1 MSQSPK
7 INGKIELDPEK
18 ATGIEY
24 FKLAWLKRRAQ
35 FSTVA
40 IIKSSDPKRLPQF
53 IKFIHSVYSAAN
65 KPFIIYLYKIWSGL
79 FEVKVKDD
87 SSIEYLLVSD
97 AAASLERLMQFLQ
110 TSSLPPQPR
119 IRELHQALAFL
130 DAAMETKERVIA
142 IFWGLFNYK
151 AVSESE
157 HYALVKFLR
166 NAIFDD
172 RFYVKYHF
180 IVLFTEYP
188 EQILD
193 DDTLKHSIVVSIP
206 PSTPKERIEILS
218 DIAKQLKLE
227 LSDNDIHVYA
237 EALKGLSLHETE
249 SVALESIFRYNKFD
263 MSSMIEFKYDI
274 IRKSGLLDIEQPEH
288 GFEAVGG
295 YDILKRF
302 IMNNV
307 VKVLRNPD
315 KAKRLGLRPPRGIL
329 LFGPP
334 GTGKTWFAR
343 ALAKELQLPFLR
355 LRTEK
360 IVSMWY
366 GETSRNLAKALEISE
381 SVAPAVLFIDEVDRF
396 GRRGGPTEHEE
407 TRRAFSILLE
417 WLGDARRKTIVVATT
432 NRPED
437 LDEAFRRVG
446 RFDYIIPMLYPDT
459 KARLEILRIHTSVV
473 RKVPLVKD
481 VDLEYIAKITE
492 YWSGAELEELV
503 LRAARKALEEDS
515 DVVTM
520 KHFSRALETF
530 RINQNERQEQL
541 RRYLQLAEEFTND
554 TEFLEHLKKSY
565 EQVSRVEAVKEF

>member
-1 MSQSPK
+1 MSQVPK

-18 ATGIEY
+18 QTGIDY

-35 FSTVA
+35 FSAVA
-40 IIKSSDPKRLPQF
+40 ILKTSDPKRLPQF
-53 IKFIHSVYSAAN
+53 IKFIHSVYSVAG
-65 KPFIIYLYKIWSGL
+65 KPFTIYLYKVWSGL
-79 FEVKVKDD
+79 FEVKVKEDG
-87 SSIEYLLVSD
+87 SIEYLLVSD
-97 AAASLERLMQFLQ
+97 AAASLERFMQFLQ
-110 TSSLPPQPR
+110 TSSLPPQPK
-119 IRELHQALAFL
+119 IRDLNQALAFL

-142 IFWGLFNYK
+142 IFWGLFSYK
-151 AVSESE
+151 SVSESE

-172 RFYVKYHF
+172 RYYVKYHF

-188 EQILD
+188 EQLLD
-193 DDTLKHSIVVSIP
+193 EDTIKHSIVINIP
-206 PSTPKERIEILS
+206 PSTHRERLEILK
-218 DIAKQLKLE
+218 DIAKQLNID
-227 LSDNDIHVYA
+227 SSDIHVYA

-249 SVALESIFRYNKFD
+249 SVALESIFRCNKFD

-274 IRKSGLLDIEQPEH
+274 IRKSGLLDIEEPSH

-396 GRRGGPTEHEE
+396 GKRGGLTEHEE
-407 TRRAFSILLE
+407 SRRAFSILLE

-446 RFDYIIPMLYPDT
+446 RFDYIIPMLYPDL
-459 KARLEILRIHTSVV
+459 KARLEILNIHTNVI
-473 RKVPLVKD
+473 RKVPLAKD
-481 VDLEYIAKITE
+481 MDLEYIARVAE

-503 LRAARKALEEDS
+503 LRATRKALEEDS

-520 KHFSRALETF
+520 KHFNRALETF
-530 RINQNERQEQL
+530 RINQAERQEQL

-554 TEFLEHLKKSY
+554 TEFLEQLKKSY
-565 EQVSRVEAVKEF
+565 EQVSRIEAVKEF

>member
-1 MSQSPK
+1 MSQAPK

-40 IIKSSDPKRLPQF
+40 ILKTSDPKRLPQF
-53 IKFIHSVYSAAN
+53 VKYIYNVYAAAS
-65 KPFIIYLYKIWSGL
+65 KPFSIYLYKVWGGL
-79 FEVKVKDD
+79 FEVKVNEKDE
-87 SSIEYLLVSD
+87 IVYAQVSD
-97 AAASLERLMQFLQ
+97 AAASLERFVQFLQ
-110 TSSLPPQPR
+110 TSSLPPQPK
-119 IRELHQALAFL
+119 IRELHQVLAFL
-130 DAAMETKERVIA
+130 DSIMETKERVIV
-142 IFWGLFNYK
+142 IFWGLFSYK
-151 AVSESE
+151 SVSESE

-172 RFYVKYHF
+172 RYYVKYHF
-180 IVLFTEYP
+180 IVIFCEYP
-188 EQILD
+188 EQLLD
-193 DDTLKHSIVVSIP
+193 DDTIKHSIVVDIP
-206 PSTPKERIEILS
+206 PSTLRERKEILN
-218 DIAKQLKLE
+218 DIAKQLNIDID
-227 LSDNDIHVYA
+227 DNEIHAYA

-249 SVALESIFRYNKFD
+249 SVALESIFRYGKFD

-274 IRKSGLLDIEQPEH
+274 IRKSGLLDIEEPSH

-295 YDILKRF
+295 YDILKKF

-307 VKVLRNPD
+307 IKVLRNPD
-315 KAKRLGLRPPRGIL
+315 KARKLGLRPPRGIL

-343 ALAKELQLPFLR
+343 ALAKELQLPYLR

-407 TRRAFSILLE
+407 SRRAFSILLE

-446 RFDYIIPMLYPDT
+446 RFDYIIPMLYPDF
-459 KARLEILRIHTSVV
+459 KARLEILKIHTSVV
-473 RKVPLVKD
+473 RKVPLASD
-481 VDLEYIAKITE
+481 VDLNYIAKITE

-515 DVVTM
+515 DVVIT
-520 KHFSRALETF
+520 KHFNRALETF

-554 TEFLEHLKKSY
+554 TEFLEQLKKSY
-565 EQVSRVEAVKEF
+565 EQVSRIEAVKEF

>member
-1 MSQSPK
+1 MSKASSTK
-7 INGKIELDPEK
+7 INGIETDPEK
-18 ATGIEY
+18 QTGIDY

-40 IIKSSDPKRLPQF
+40 ILKTSDPKRLPQF
-53 IKFIHSVYSAAN
+53 IKFIYNVYASAG
-65 KPFIIYLYKIWSGL
+65 KPFSVYLYKVWSGL
-79 FEVKVKDD
+79 FEVKVKVNEEDE
-87 SSIEYLLVSD
+87 IVYTPVSD
-97 AAASLERLMQFLQ
+97 ASSLERFVQFLQ
-110 TSSLPPQPR
+110 TSSLQPR
-119 IRELHQALAFL
+119 IRDLNQALAFL
-130 DAAMETKERVIA
+130 DSVMESKERVIA
-142 IFWGLFNYK
+142 IFWGLFSYK
-151 AVSESE
+151 SVSEAE

-172 RFYVKYHF
+172 RYYVKYHF
-180 IVLFTEYP
+180 IVLFTEHP
-188 EQILD
+188 EQLLD
-193 DDTLKHSIVVSIP
+193 EDTIKHSIVINIP
-206 PSTPKERIEILS
+206 PSTYKERLEILK
-218 DIAKQLKLE
+218 DIAKQLGID
-227 LSDNDIHVYA
+227 SDDIHVYA

-249 SVALESIFRYNKFD
+249 SVALESVFRYGRFD
-263 MSSMIEFKYDI
+263 MAAMIEFKYDI

-295 YDILKRF
+295 YETLKKF

-315 KAKRLGLRPPRGIL
+315 KARKLGLRPPRGIL

-381 SVAPAVLFIDEVDRF
+381 SIAPAVLFIDEVDRF

-407 TRRAFSILLE
+407 SRRAFSILLE

-446 RFDYIIPMLYPDT
+446 RFDYIIPMLYPDF
-459 KARLEILRIHTSVV
+459 KARLEILKIHTSVV
-473 RKVPLVKD
+473 RKVPLASD
-481 VDLEYIAKITE
+481 VDLNYIAKITE

-520 KHFSRALETF
+520 KHFIRALETF
-530 RINQNERQEQL
+530 RINQAERQEQL

-554 TEFLEHLKKSY
+554 SEFLEQLKKSY
-565 EQVSRVEAVKEF
+565 ESVSRVEAVKEF

>member
-1 MSQSPK
+1 MSKASSK
-7 INGKIELDPEK
+7 INGIETDPEK
-18 ATGIEY
+18 QTGIDY

-40 IIKSSDPKRLPQF
+40 ILRTSDPKRLPQF
-53 IKFIHSVYSAAN
+53 IKFIYNVYASAN
-65 KPFIIYLYKIWSGL
+65 KPFFIYLYKVWSGL
-79 FEVKVKDD
+79 FEVRVKEDG
-87 SSIEYLLVSD
+87 SIEYLPVSPM
-97 AAASLERLMQFLQ
+97 ASVAVSPLAQFLQ
-110 TSSLPPQPR
+110 GQNQ
-119 IRELHQALAFL
+119 IRDLSQALSFL
-130 DAAMETKERVIA
+130 DNIMEGKERVIA
-142 IFWGLFNYK
+142 IFWGLFNYRS
-151 AVSESE
+151 VSESE

-166 NAIFDD
+166 NTIFDD

-206 PSTPKERIEILS
+206 SSTAKERIEILS

-227 LSDNDIHVYA
+227 LNDNDIHVYA
-237 EALKGLSLHETE
+237 EALKGLSLHEVE
-249 SVALESIFRYNKFD
+249 SVALESIFRYSKFD
-263 MSSMIEFKYDI
+263 MNSMIEFKYDI

-295 YDILKRF
+295 YETLKKF

-315 KAKRLGLRPPRGIL
+315 KTRKLGLRPPRGIL

-396 GRRGGPTEHEE
+396 GKRGGLTEHEE
-407 TRRAFSILLE
+407 SRRAFSILLE

-446 RFDYIIPMLYPDT
+446 RFDYIIPMLYPDYR
-459 KARLEILRIHTSVV
+459 ARLEILKIHTSVV
-473 RKVPLVKD
+473 RKVPLAND
-481 VDLEYIAKITE
+481 VDLNYIAKITE

-503 LRAARKALEEDS
+503 LRAARKALEEDA

-520 KHFSRALETF
+520 KHFNRALETF
-530 RINQNERQEQL
+530 RINQSERQEQL
-541 RRYLQLAEEFTND
+541 RKYLQLAEEFTND
-554 TEFLEHLKKSY
+554 TEFLEQLKKSY
-565 EQVSRVEAVKEF
+565 ESVSRVEAVKEF

>member
-1 MSQSPK
+1 MSKALSK
-7 INGKIELDPEK
+7 INGIETDPEK
-18 ATGIEY
+18 QTGIDY

-53 IKFIHSVYSAAN
+53 IKFIHSVYSVVN
-65 KPFIIYLYKIWSGL
+65 KPFSIYLYKVWSGS
-79 FEVKVKDD
+79 FEVKVKEDG
-87 SSIEYLLVSD
+87 IEYLPVSPM
-97 AAASLERLMQFLQ
+97 ASAASPFAQFLGQ
-110 TSSLPPQPR
+110 QQQ
-119 IRELHQALAFL
+119 IRDPNQALAFL
-130 DAAMETKERVIA
+130 DSIMETKERVIA

-151 AVSESE
+151 SVSESE

-172 RFYVKYHF
+172 RYYVKYHL

-188 EQILD
+188 EQLLD
-193 DDTLKHSIVVSIP
+193 EDTIKHSIVINIP
-206 PSTPKERIEILS
+206 PSTLKERTEILS
-218 DIAKQLKLE
+218 DIAKQLNLNVTNE
-227 LSDNDIHVYA
+227 EMYAYA
-237 EALKGLSLHETE
+237 EALKGLTLHEVE
-249 SVALESIFRYNKFD
+249 SVALESIFRYNRFD
-263 MSSMIEFKYDI
+263 MSAMIGFKYDI
-274 IRKSGLLDIEQPEH
+274 IRKSGLLDIEEPSH

-295 YDILKRF
+295 YDILKKF
-302 IMNNV
+302 ILINV
-307 VKVLRNPD
+307 VKVLRNPE
-315 KAKRLGLRPPRGIL
+315 KARKLSLRPPRGML

-366 GETSRNLAKALEISE
+366 GETSRNLAKALEIAE
-381 SVAPAVLFIDEVDRF
+381 SVAPCVLFIDEVDRF
-396 GRRGGPTEHEE
+396 GKRGGLTEHEE
-407 TRRAFSILLE
+407 SRRAFSILLE

-446 RFDYIIPMLYPDT
+446 RFDYIIPMLHPDFH
-459 KARLEILRIHTSVV
+459 ARLEILKIHTSVV
-473 RKVPLVKD
+473 RKVPLADD
-481 VDLEYIAKITE
+481 VDLNYIAKITE

-503 LRAARKALEEDS
+503 LRAARKALEEDAE
-515 DVVTM
+515 VVAM
-520 KHFSRALETF
+520 KHFNRALETF
-530 RINQNERQEQL
+530 KINQSERQEQL

-554 TEFLEHLKKSY
+554 TEFLEQLKKSY

>member
-1 MSQSPK
+1 M
-7 INGKIELDPEK
+7 N
-18 ATGIEY
+18 
-24 FKLAWLKRRAQ
+24 
-35 FSTVA
+35 
-40 IIKSSDPKRLPQF
+40 
-53 IKFIHSVYSAAN
+53 
-65 KPFIIYLYKIWSGL
+65 
-79 FEVKVKDD
+79 
-87 SSIEYLLVSD
+87 
-97 AAASLERLMQFLQ
+97 
-110 TSSLPPQPR
+110 
-119 IRELHQALAFL
+119 
-130 DAAMETKERVIA
+130 
-142 IFWGLFNYK
+142 
-151 AVSESE
+151 
-157 HYALVKFLR
+157 
-166 NAIFDD
+166 
-172 RFYVKYHF
+172 
-180 IVLFTEYP
+180 
-188 EQILD
+188 
-193 DDTLKHSIVVSIP
+193 
-206 PSTPKERIEILS
+206 
-218 DIAKQLKLE
+218 
-227 LSDNDIHVYA
+227 
-237 EALKGLSLHETE
+237 
-249 SVALESIFRYNKFD
+249 
-263 MSSMIEFKYDI
+263 SMIEFKYDI

-355 LRTEK
+355 LKTEK

-381 SVAPAVLFIDEVDRF
+381 SVAPCVLFIDEVDRF
-396 GRRGGPTEHEE
+396 GKRGGPAEHEE

-446 RFDYIIPMLYPDT
+446 RFDYIIPMLYPDA
-459 KARLEILRIHTSVV
+459 KARLEILTIHTSVV
-473 RKVPLVKD
+473 RKVPLAKD
-481 VDLEYIAKITE
+481 VDLSYIARVTE

-530 RINQNERQEQL
+530 KVNQAERQEQL

-554 TEFLEHLKKSY
+554 TEFLEQLKKSY
-565 EQVSRVEAVKEF
+565 EQVSRIEAVKEF

>member
-1 MSQSPK
+1 MSKASSTK
-7 INGKIELDPEK
+7 INGIETDPEK
-18 ATGIEY
+18 QTGIDY

-40 IIKSSDPKRLPQF
+40 ILKTSDPKRLPQF
-53 IKFIHSVYSAAN
+53 IKFIYNVYASAG
-65 KPFIIYLYKIWSGL
+65 KPFSVYLYKVWSGL
-79 FEVKVKDD
+79 FEVRVSEKDE
-87 SSIEYLLVSD
+87 IVYAPVSD
-97 AAASLERLMQFLQ
+97 AAASLERFMQFLQ
-110 TSSLPPQPR
+110 TSSLPPQPK
-119 IRELHQALAFL
+119 IRDLNQALAFL
-130 DAAMETKERVIA
+130 DSVMESKERVIA

-151 AVSESE
+151 SVSETE
-157 HYALVKFLR
+157 HYMLIKFLR

-172 RFYVKYHF
+172 RYYVKYHF
-180 IVLFTEYP
+180 IVLFTESP
-188 EQILD
+188 EQIID
-193 DDTLKHSIVVSIP
+193 DDTLKHSIVVNIP
-206 PSTPKERIEILS
+206 PSTSRERVEILK
-218 DIAKQLKLE
+218 DIAKQLNIDDSE
-227 LSDNDIHVYA
+227 VGIYA
-237 EALKGLSLHETE
+237 EALKGLSLHEVE
-249 SVALESIFRYNKFD
+249 SVALESIFRYNRFD
-263 MSSMIEFKYDI
+263 MVAMIEFKYDI

-295 YDILKRF
+295 YETLKKF

-315 KAKRLGLRPPRGIL
+315 KTRKLGLRPPRGIL

-396 GRRGGPTEHEE
+396 GRRGGLTEHEE
-407 TRRAFSILLE
+407 SRRAFSILLE

-446 RFDYIIPMLYPDT
+446 RFDYIIPMLYPDY
-459 KARLEILRIHTSVV
+459 KARLEILKIHTSVV
-473 RKVPLVKD
+473 RKVPLAKD

-503 LRAARKALEEDS
+503 LRAARKALEEDADIVS
-515 DVVTM
+515 M

-530 RINQNERQEQL
+530 SINQGERQEQL
-541 RRYLQLAEEFTND
+541 RRYLQLAEQFTND
-554 TEFLEHLKKSY
+554 TEFLEQLKKSY
-565 EQVSRVEAVKEF
+565 ESVSRVEAVKGF

>member
-1 MSQSPK
+1 MR
-7 INGKIELDPEK
+7 LLK
-18 ATGIEY
+18 AV
-24 FKLAWLKRRAQ
+24 L
-35 FSTVA
+35 
-40 IIKSSDPKRLPQF
+40 QF
-53 IKFIHSVYSAAN
+53 IFTK
-65 KPFIIYLYKIWSGL
+65 LWSGL
-79 FEVKVKDD
+79 FEVRVNEKDE
-87 SSIEYLLVSD
+87 IVYAQVSD
-97 AAASLERLMQFLQ
+97 AAASLERFMQFLQ
-110 TSSLPPQPR
+110 TSSLPPQPK
-119 IRELHQALAFL
+119 IRDLNQALAFL
-130 DAAMETKERVIA
+130 DATMETKERVIA
-142 IFWGLFNYK
+142 IFWGLFNYRS
-151 AVSESE
+151 VSESE

-166 NAIFDD
+166 NTIFDD

-206 PSTPKERIEILS
+206 SSTAKERIEILS

-227 LSDNDIHVYA
+227 LNDNDIHVYA
-237 EALKGLSLHETE
+237 EALKGLSLHEVE
-249 SVALESIFRYNKFD
+249 SVALESIFRYSKFD
-263 MSSMIEFKYDI
+263 MNSMIEFKYDI

-295 YDILKRF
+295 YETLKKF

-315 KAKRLGLRPPRGIL
+315 KTRKLGLRPPRGIL

-396 GRRGGPTEHEE
+396 GKRGGLTEHEE
-407 TRRAFSILLE
+407 SRRAFSILLE

-446 RFDYIIPMLYPDT
+446 RFDYIIPMLYPDYR
-459 KARLEILRIHTSVV
+459 ARLEILKIHTSVV
-473 RKVPLVKD
+473 RKVPLAND
-481 VDLEYIAKITE
+481 VDLNYIAKITE

-503 LRAARKALEEDS
+503 LRAARKALEEDA

-520 KHFSRALETF
+520 KHFNRALETF
-530 RINQNERQEQL
+530 RINQSERQEQL
-541 RRYLQLAEEFTND
+541 RKYLQLAEEFTND
-554 TEFLEHLKKSY
+554 TEFLEQLKKSY
-565 EQVSRVEAVKEF
+565 ESVSRVEAVKEF

>member
-1 MSQSPK
+1 MSKASS
-7 INGKIELDPEK
+7 NGIETDPEK
-18 ATGIEY
+18 QTGIDY
-24 FKLAWLKRRAQ
+24 FKLAWFKRRAQ

-40 IIKSSDPKRLPQF
+40 ILRTSDPKRLPQF
-53 IKFIHSVYSAAN
+53 IRFIYSVYAAAN
-65 KPFIIYLYKIWSGL
+65 KPFTIYLYKVWSGL
-79 FEVKVKDD
+79 FEVKVKEDG
-87 SSIEYLLVSD
+87 SIEYLLVSD

-110 TSSLPPQPR
+110 TSSLPPQPK

-130 DAAMETKERVIA
+130 DSIMEAKERVIA
-142 IFWGLFNYK
+142 IFWGLFSYK
-151 AVSESE
+151 SVSESE

-227 LSDNDIHVYA
+227 LSDNDIHMYA

-249 SVALESIFRYNKFD
+249 SVALESVFRCQRFD
-263 MSSMIEFKYDI
+263 MSAMIEFKYDI
-274 IRKSGLLDIEQPEH
+274 IRKSGLLDIEEPGH

-295 YDILKRF
+295 YDTLKKF

-307 VKVLRNPD
+307 IKVLKNPD
-315 KAKRLGLRPPRGIL
+315 KARKLGLRPPRGIL

-381 SVAPAVLFIDEVDRF
+381 SVAPCVLFIDEVDRF
-396 GRRGGPTEHEE
+396 GKRGGLTEHEE
-407 TRRAFSILLE
+407 SRRAFSILLE
-417 WLGDARRKTIVVATT
+417 WLGDARRKTIIVATT

-446 RFDYIIPMLYPDT
+446 RFDYIIPMLYPDF
-459 KARLEILRIHTSVV
+459 KARLEILKIHTSVV
-473 RKVPLVKD
+473 RKVPLASD
-481 VDLEYIAKITE
+481 VDLNYIAKITE

-515 DVVTM
+515 DIVTM
-520 KHFSRALETF
+520 THFNRALETF

-554 TEFLEHLKKSY
+554 TEFLGQLKKSY

>member
-1 MSQSPK
+1 
-7 INGKIELDPEK
+7 
-18 ATGIEY
+18 
-24 FKLAWLKRRAQ
+24 
-35 FSTVA
+35 
-40 IIKSSDPKRLPQF
+40 
-53 IKFIHSVYSAAN
+53 
-65 KPFIIYLYKIWSGL
+65 
-79 FEVKVKDD
+79 
-87 SSIEYLLVSD
+87 SD
-97 AAASLERLMQFLQ
+97 AVASLERFMQFLQ
-110 TSSLPPQPR
+110 TSSLPPQPK
-119 IRELHQALAFL
+119 IRELHQVLAFL
-130 DAAMETKERVIA
+130 DSIMETKERVIV
-142 IFWGLFNYK
+142 IFWGLFSYK
-151 AVSESE
+151 SVSESE

-172 RFYVKYHF
+172 RYYVKYHF

-188 EQILD
+188 EQLLD
-193 DDTLKHSIVVSIP
+193 EDTIKHSIVISIP
-206 PSTPKERIEILS
+206 PSTLKERIEILS
-218 DIAKQLKLE
+218 DIAKQLNID
-227 LSDNDIHVYA
+227 SSNIHVYA

-249 SVALESIFRYNKFD
+249 SVALESIFRCNKFD

-274 IRKSGLLDIEQPEH
+274 IRKSGLLDIEEPSH

-343 ALAKELQLPFLR
+343 ALAKELQLPYLR

-396 GRRGGPTEHEE
+396 GKRGGLTEHEE
-407 TRRAFSILLE
+407 SRRAFSILLE

-446 RFDYIIPMLYPDT
+446 RFDYIIPMLYPDL
-459 KARLEILRIHTSVV
+459 KARLEILNIHTNVI
-473 RKVPLVKD
+473 RKVPLAKD
-481 VDLEYIAKITE
+481 MDLEYIARVTE

-503 LRAARKALEEDS
+503 LRAARKALEEDADIVS
-515 DVVTM
+515 M

-530 RINQNERQEQL
+530 SINQGERQEQL

-554 TEFLEHLKKSY
+554 TEFLGQLKKSY
-565 EQVSRVEAVKEF
+565 EQVSRIEAVKEF